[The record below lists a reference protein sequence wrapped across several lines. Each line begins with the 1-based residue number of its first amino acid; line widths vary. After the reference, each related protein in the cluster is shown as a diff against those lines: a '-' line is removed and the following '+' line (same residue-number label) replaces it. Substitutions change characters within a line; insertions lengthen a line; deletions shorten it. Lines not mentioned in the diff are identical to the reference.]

1 MSASRLPRES
11 TQDSTPPAGISSTP
25 PPQMQIYP
33 GTEYN
38 FMLQAVLDMQKTI
51 GALTNAVD
59 TLTKDVR
66 ENAIE
71 LRRVCQDIHTTKTIM
86 KFSAW
91 AILVLGVLHEIWHPL
106 LDFLVSHTA
115 K

>member
-1 MSASRLPRES
+1 
-11 TQDSTPPAGISSTP
+11 
-25 PPQMQIYP
+25 MQIYP

-38 FMLQAVLDMQKTI
+38 FMLQAVLDMQ
-51 GALTNAVD
+51 NAVD

>member
-1 MSASRLPRES
+1 
-11 TQDSTPPAGISSTP
+11 
-25 PPQMQIYP
+25 MQIYP

-59 TLTKDVR
+59 TLTK
-66 ENAIE
+66 
-71 LRRVCQDIHTTKTIM
+71 DIHTTKTIM